1 MSWGKWFF
9 AIFLEDKHKRYN
21 WLIRFCG
28 IDVGRCYKETQE
40 QTVLRL
46 RQAGCTCPQ
55 PLIGYH
61 GEKIRCRL
69 CNTEEIQKENNWA
82 EGDWERTIQ
91 KTKERLY
98 L

>member
-1 MSWGKWFF
+1 MFKLILHNDNWHIYWNSPRQLVSWRKWLF
-9 AIFLEDKHKRYN
+9 AIFLKDKHKRYN

-28 IDVGRCYKETQE
+28 LDIGRCYKETQE

-69 CNTEEIQKENNWA
+69 CNKEEK
-82 EGDWERTIQ
+82 
-91 KTKERLY
+91 
-98 L
+98 